1 LPFIGP
7 RFSETMNNT
16 TSDPN
21 DLARRLEEI
30 SARLQ
35 RFEDIE
41 AIKRLKAYYAECADR
56 GKNLLAVCTDDIV
69 WDGGERFG
77 RHVGKK
83 AFREFGKRN
92 AKVITWT
99 LHYMVPSAI
108 DVSDDGQSAR
118 GTWYLWELA
127 TMPKTDGKSEA
138 VWIGGTYEDTFVKED
153 GRWKF
158 KTVTLRLDILSPY
171 GDSWAKTRFRE

>member
-1 LPFIGP
+1 MSPP
-7 RFSETMNNT
+7 
-16 TSDPN
+16 SDS
-21 DLARRLEEI
+21 LTELTRRLDELN
-30 SARLQ
+30 ARLQ

-41 AIKRLKAYYAECADR
+41 AIKQLKAKYAECADR
-56 GKNLLAVCTDDIV
+56 GLNLLDFCTDDIV

-77 RHVGKK
+77 RHVGKE
-83 AFREFGKRN
+83 AFRQFGKKN

-108 DVSDDGQSAR
+108 EVSADGQSAR

-127 TMPKTDGKSEA
+127 TMPKGDGGEAEA

-153 GRWKF
+153 GSWKF
-158 KTVTLRLDILSPY
+158 KTVTLRLDVLSPY
-171 GDSWAKTRFRE
+171 ADGWVKTRFRD